1 MRILITG
8 VTSGLGRLAAAHLLA
23 SGHRVTGVALRAHRD
38 LDRRVTVTYRPLDP
52 DRLAALTDDADVVI
66 HLAPVEPDAPESVEL
81 TGLLQLADAAARSG
95 TRLIVPIH
103 AGGDPELYRQ
113 AQELAVSSWG
123 PTLMLRLAP
132 LIGRLDDI
140 AVRRTLATLVS
151 DRHHTTVPV
160 RLLHVDDL
168 CRFLSLA
175 VDSDRTGELDVA
187 GVESITYVAARRL
200 LAGLPVRRGT
210 PLWEVPDPI
219 FRLIPLQRDWQFEC
233 GWTAADAVAD
243 VALGPAGRPLG
254 DDGCRVFVAAPTTG
268 SPAAVEGTAGE
279 FDYPIDPRYPVF
291 SAAGVPD
298 ALPGPLTP
306 ITLDVQVGAMRAA
319 QRATAGLLGMPADLG
334 AEWGARAT
342 AVFGHRV
349 YTGVS
354 VHDAYEPRAA
364 TAQRVL
370 RATRGYSDRCQTHA
384 AAVAE
389 AALDAETLGTLS
401 DARIDTRMM
410 LLCNQIQDG
419 WELSS
424 LGVSIEGA
432 FNRLARRPAA
442 LTPPPATMTS
452 TGHVAAHTAVL
463 AGLLRRGA
471 AGPEFAAAF
480 DAAVRDVGHR
490 GPGEAELANPVIADD
505 PGLLLAAAEL
515 AATEEAVPAVEPE
528 RPPSDPIGRR
538 IVRTRSARE
547 TAWDSTV
554 RATHQL
560 RILLRENG
568 SRMAA
573 ADVIDNADDVCYLT
587 RFELLSP
594 PPDLRG
600 LVDRRRAEMARLQ
613 ALSLP
618 EVIDAQW
625 TPAEHLAAE
634 VGATLAASDLADA
647 AS

>member
-187 GVESITYVAARRL
+187 GVESITYVSARRL

-389 AALDAETLGTLS
+389 AALEAETLGTLS

>member
-389 AALDAETLGTLS
+389 AALEAETLGTLS